1 MRIIAGRYG
10 GRRLKVP
17 PGIIRPAMDQM
28 RESVFASLGN
38 LEGARFLDL
47 FAGSGA
53 VGLEAASRGAALV
66 VFVESDRKKIATL
79 QENITAL
86 GLELR
91 RGAPTNPAET
101 GAAGPEDAATAH
113 VVAWPV
119 ERYLASGRADRLQA
133 DTTGPGGERIAAM
146 HGDGE
151 RTASETFDCVFADP
165 PFPYQKRAKVLY
177 SLGTSPRIVEG
188 AVVMIHY
195 PAESPLPDAVPGL
208 EHLRDRRFGRSV
220 VTFFRRSSVS

>member
-47 FAGSGA
+47 FAGSGS

-79 QENITAL
+79 KENITGL

-91 RGAPTNPAET
+91 RGAPRDPAET
-101 GAAGPEDAATAH
+101 SEAAPEDAATAQ
-113 VVAWPV
+113 VVAGPV
-119 ERYLASGRADRLQA
+119 ERYLASGRADKLYA
-133 DTTGPGGERIAAM
+133 DPSGTG
-146 HGDGE
+146 GE
-151 RTASETFDCVFADP
+151 RTAAHAGGECATAQTFDCVFTDP
-165 PFPYQKRAKVLY
+165 PFPYQKRAKVLH
-177 SLGTSPRIVEG
+177 SLGSSPRIAEG

-195 PAESPLPDAVPGL
+195 PAESPLPDEVPGL

-220 VTFFRRSSVS
+220 VTFFRRSAVS